1 METGMAGKRRKTG
14 EQPGPLP
21 RFALYKR
28 AGIDEHNRIN
38 L

>member
-14 EQPGPLP
+14 EQSAPLP
-21 RFALYKR
+21 RFALYKG